1 MISKLHYITHPNDRF
16 SYEEQIIAVLKS
28 GANWIQYRKK
38 EGRQEELL
46 REVLSL
52 KKIIKSYNATLIIND
67 YVDLAI
73 EIDADG
79 VHVGKEDEHPTKVR
93 ERIGKEKIIGFSTNS
108 YADLMEYSEF
118 DINYFGLGPYQFTT
132 TKQKL
137 SDVIGIEGYENII
150 SKYKNHI
157 IQKPIIAIG
166 GIEIEDVQKICGTGI
181 YGIAVS
187 GAIAKAENMTEQTKL
202 FLRELDFKLMNI

>member
-1 MISKLHYITHPNDRF
+1 MISKLHYITQPNDRF
-16 SYEEQIIAVLKS
+16 SYEEQVIAVLKG

-38 EGRQEELL
+38 EGKSEEML

-67 YVDLAI
+67 YLDLAI
-73 EIDADG
+73 EVDADG
-79 VHVGKEDEHPTKVR
+79 VHVGKEDEHPSTVR
-93 ERIGKEKIIGFSTNS
+93 ERIGKNKIIGFSTNS
-108 YADLMEYSEF
+108 YADLMKYSEL

-137 SDVIGIEGYENII
+137 SDVIGIEGYETIL
-150 SKYKNHI
+150 SKYRNHI
-157 IQKPIIAIG
+157 NQKPIIAIG
-166 GIEIEDVQKICGTGI
+166 GIELNDVQKICATGI

-187 GAIAKAENMTEQTKL
+187 GAIAKAENITEMTKL
-202 FLRELDFKLMNI
+202 FLKELDFKLMNV